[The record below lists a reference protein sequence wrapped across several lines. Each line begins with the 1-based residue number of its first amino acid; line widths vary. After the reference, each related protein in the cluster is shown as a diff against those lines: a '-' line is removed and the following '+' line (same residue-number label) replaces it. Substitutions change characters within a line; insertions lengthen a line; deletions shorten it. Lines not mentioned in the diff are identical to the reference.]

1 VWAMEYRLTK
11 SHRCIS
17 IRPIAENKR
26 FHAYKVWN
34 EHFARRGFGPI
45 WMVVYDGM
53 YNLRA
58 PGARPQKVLWHY
70 AKFRKNDIEYFRAQ
84 NDRYQ
89 CNSRLYWS
97 ACSMSRSRA
106 MFLHCGQDRST
117 RTESSKTGYHLL
129 HRTDLIGFP
138 RQSCPLLR

>member
-1 VWAMEYRLTK
+1 MEYRLTK

-17 IRPIAENKR
+17 IRPIAENKI

-84 NDRYQ
+84 NDRFQISIIIGLCSYALLMMTQ
-89 CNSRLYWS
+89 FKRKYLYMTKIS
-97 ACSMSRSRA
+97 IKNEG
-106 MFLHCGQDRST
+106 L
-117 RTESSKTGYHLL
+117 
-129 HRTDLIGFP
+129 
-138 RQSCPLLR
+138 